1 MFGLHTILIV
11 DDERDFL
18 SSMRRLL
25 RKEPYSLLFAEN
37 GREALEVLQ
46 ENTVSLVLADYLM
59 PGMDGV
65 ELLKEVRLRYPHV
78 ITIMLTALS
87 EVDVAMSAVNEAGVY
102 KFLLK
107 PVEPY
112 SLKLTLQRALEFL
125 DLTRERDDLH
135 LKFNAHDAMLQKLE
149 HDHPGITRVERDE
162 DGCYIVDDFTVDNR

>member
-1 MFGLHTILIV
+1 MFGLHTVLIV

-37 GREALEVLQ
+37 GREAIEVLQ
-46 ENTVSLVLADYLM
+46 ENQVSLVLADYLM

-65 ELLKEVRLRYPHV
+65 ELLKEVRLRYPRI

-87 EVDVAMSAVNEAGVY
+87 EIDVAMSAVNEAGVY

-162 DGCYIVDDFTVDNR
+162 EGCYIVDDFNVDNR